1 MGIFDSLVAGEESGM
16 PTGILNQSGW
26 RGALEGNN
34 AMMNIG
40 LGILANNSGNY
51 GSAMAALGKGAQQGV
66 QNTQTS
72 RQAQMQQAM
81 YKMKLDEAK
90 KALEQQQ
97 KQQEW
102 LKNYGQPNATQDT
115 TTQAPDTWQN
125 AMQGQTQPNFNM
137 ERVAGQQTTTQTPIF
152 DQNKALL
159 SGVQNGAIDFKD
171 YLSMTAQA
179 KPKYSQTPQY
189 DQEGNAFVLDDSGNV
204 KRLDGIKEKQELMVT
219 PSGLAINKNDSSNIG
234 KTFNAD
240 DNNPN
245 KPFIMV
251 NGQIVPNKA
260 YQDYEIRKAN
270 AGASS
275 NNISVNTGQKG
286 FDNTLKLR
294 GDFRSEPIYKAHQDV
309 QSAHSQITAALKKA
323 SPAGDLAGA
332 TKLMKILDPGS
343 VVRESELGMAMAAS
357 GKLDRMENYASMLMS
372 GNKLTPKQRVD
383 FQGLA
388 DELANESARLYNAK
402 RDEYKGIASRNE
414 LNELDVLGNPE
425 PIKPKQSAITG
436 GGWSAKKV
444 K

>member
-1 MGIFDSLVAGEESGM
+1 MGIFDSLVEGEQGGM
-16 PTGILNQSGW
+16 PTGILNQTGW

-34 AMMNIG
+34 PMLNIG
-40 LGILANNSGNY
+40 LGILANNQGNY

-72 RQAQMQQAM
+72 RQAQMQQAI

-90 KALEQQQ
+90 KALEQQK
-97 KQQEW
+97 KQEEF
-102 LKNYGQPNATQDT
+102 LKTYGQPNATQES
-115 TTQAPDTWQN
+115 TTQAPDTWKN
-125 AMQGQTQPNFNM
+125 ALQGQDAPNFNM
-137 ERVAGQQTTTQTPIF
+137 QRVAGQTTTTQTPYF
-152 DQNKALL
+152 DQNRALL
-159 SGVQNGAIDFKD
+159 GAVQNGAIDFKD
-171 YLSMTAQA
+171 YLSLTQKDKSPIKASAGDIFLDPTTYKPLYSAPEKVDYNKAFLPDGSPNTAF
-179 KPKYSQTPQY
+179 
-189 DQEGNAFVLDDSGNV
+189 QEYETGKKNA
-204 KRLDGIKEKQELMVT
+204 
-219 PSGLAINKNDSSNIG
+219 PSGIQEYEYAKQQGYRGSYLDFQLAQK
-234 KTFNAD
+234 
-240 DNNPN
+240 
-245 KPFIMV
+245 
-251 NGQIVPNKA
+251 
-260 YQDYEIRKAN
+260 R

-372 GNKLTPKQRVD
+372 GNKLTPKQRID

-388 DELANESARLYNAK
+388 DELANESARLYNTK
-402 RDEYKGIASRNE
+402 RDEYKGIANRNE

-425 PIKPKQSAITG
+425 PITTPKTSTMTG